1 LIRFANKYDND
12 KIIELIK
19 GFAIELDT
27 PLASNPLTWSR
38 THCESILTMLYAG
51 LGFVLIDD
59 EQTGILVA
67 VKSKYFWN
75 NNIIQLQE
83 VMLTGKTNI
92 VIARLIKE
100 YIKVAK
106 DMLNKGEVNQAVIA
120 SFVGVD
126 LSKFG
131 LKQLESKW
139 EIK

>member
-1 LIRFANKYDND
+1 MIRFANKYDNE

-19 GFAIELDT
+19 EFAIKIDT
-27 PLASNPLTWSR
+27 PLASNPLTWSK

-83 VMLTGKTNI
+83 VLLTGKTNI
-92 VIARLIKE
+92 IIARLIKE
-100 YIKVAK
+100 YIKVSK
-106 DMLNKGEVNQAVIA
+106 NMLNKGEINQAVMA
-120 SFVGVD
+120 SFVGVN

-131 LKQLESKW
+131 LKQLEHKW

>member
-1 LIRFANKYDND
+1 MIRFANKYDND

-19 GFAIELDT
+19 EFASKIKT
-27 PLASNPLTWSR
+27 PLASNPLSWSK
-38 THCESILTMLYAG
+38 THCENILTMLYAG

-59 EQTGILVA
+59 EQTGILIA
-67 VKSKYFWN
+67 VKSKYIWN

-83 VMLTGKTNI
+83 IMLTGKTNI

-100 YIKVAK
+100 YIKVSK
-106 DMLNKGEVNQAVIA
+106 DMLNKGEINQSVIS
-120 SFVGVD
+120 SFVGVN

-131 LKQLESKW
+131 LTQLESKW